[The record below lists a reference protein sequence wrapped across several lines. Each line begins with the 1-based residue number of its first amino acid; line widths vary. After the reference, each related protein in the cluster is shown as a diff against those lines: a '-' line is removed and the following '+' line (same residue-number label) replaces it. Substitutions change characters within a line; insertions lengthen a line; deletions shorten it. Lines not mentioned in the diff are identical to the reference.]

1 MQNPASEA
9 MKSTFIKG
17 RVPVFETVNI
27 VDNTMLILIFIS
39 FKNFRTV
46 HDMVSWKFV
55 KWDVAIHKGK
65 N

>member
-9 MKSTFIKG
+9 NKSTPIKD
-17 RVPVFETVNI
+17 RVNI
-27 VDNTMLILIFIS
+27 CERMNTVAKTMLILIFIS
-39 FKNFRTV
+39 LNNLRTV
-46 HDMVSWKFV
+46 HDMVSLIFL